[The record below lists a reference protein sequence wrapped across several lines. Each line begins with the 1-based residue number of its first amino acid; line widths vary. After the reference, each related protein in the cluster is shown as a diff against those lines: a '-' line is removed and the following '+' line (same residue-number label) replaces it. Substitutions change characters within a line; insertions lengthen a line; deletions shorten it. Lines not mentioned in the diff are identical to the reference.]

1 MSLSDRRDEL
11 LNMLSPS
18 APTGVRTIAE
28 KLFISEP
35 TVRRDLKELAAEG
48 LVIRTHGGVM
58 LSSPAADKSLPL
70 CSREF
75 QMSEQKDSICRQA
88 AEIVKNGDVVMLDNS
103 TTALHMVPY
112 LKNKK
117 DIIVITNG
125 IRLAEALCPE
135 NIKCL
140 MTGGQVKTEAYG
152 LIGADAVKFLSGYNA
167 DVCFFSCRG
176 ISPDGRLTDTSVGE
190 DEIRA
195 AMMARSKKSVLLA
208 DSSKFGLTFWHNLCH
223 IGELD
228 EVFSDADINISDYAK
243 DNR

>member
-75 QMSEQKDSICRQA
+75 LMSEQKDSICRQA

-140 MTGGQVKTEAYG
+140 MTGGQVKTEAY
-152 LIGADAVKFLSGYNA
+152 DRRR
-167 DVCFFSCRG
+167 RG
-176 ISPDGRLTDTSVGE
+176 KISVRLQCGRLLLLLPRDKSRRAPYGYLGRRGRNQSGHDGQIE
-190 DEIRA
+190 KKRSSGGLKQIRLN
-195 AMMARSKKSVLLA
+195 VLAQSLSYRRA
-208 DSSKFGLTFWHNLCH
+208 
-223 IGELD
+223 
-228 EVFSDADINISDYAK
+228 
-243 DNR
+243 

>member
-1 MSLSDRRDEL
+1 MALSDRRDDL

-18 APTGVRTIAE
+18 APTGVRVIAE

-58 LSSPAADKSLPL
+58 LSSLAADKSLPL
-70 CSREF
+70 CRREYL
-75 QMSEQKDSICRQA
+75 MNEQKDAICRKA
-88 AEIVKNGDVVMLDNS
+88 SEIIKNGDVIMLDNS

-152 LIGADAVKFLSGYNA
+152 LIGADAVKFLSSYNA

-195 AMMARSKKSVLLA
+195 AMISKAKKSVLLA
-208 DSSKFGLTFWHNLCH
+208 DSSKLGLTFWHNLCH
-223 IGELD
+223 ISELD
-228 EVFSDADINISDYAK
+228 AVFSDAEIKISDYADK
-243 DNR
+243 N